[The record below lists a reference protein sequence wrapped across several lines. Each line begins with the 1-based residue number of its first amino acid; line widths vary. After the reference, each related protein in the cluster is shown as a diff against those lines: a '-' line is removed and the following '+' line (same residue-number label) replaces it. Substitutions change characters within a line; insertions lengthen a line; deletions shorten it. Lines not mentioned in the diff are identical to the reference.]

1 MCWEPDADSFFRTF
15 ARTQLGPDALNLS
28 GTRAGAERVAHRLGE
43 LGIFERYST
52 SPLSPAPAEVTT
64 ERRRA
69 KMARSGGEG
78 NYFEGLGEV
87 EA

>member
-1 MCWEPDADSFFRTF
+1 MCWEHGADSSF
-15 ARTQLGPDALNLS
+15 ARAQLGPDALNLS

-43 LGIFERYST
+43 LGILERYST
-52 SPLSPAPAEVTT
+52 SPANAST
-64 ERRRA
+64 ERMRA
-69 KMARSGGEG
+69 KQARSGGEG

>member
-1 MCWEPDADSFFRTF
+1 MH
-15 ARTQLGPDALNLS
+15 QLGPDALNLS

-52 SPLSPAPAEVTT
+52 RTQPEATAGM
-64 ERRRA
+64 RA
-69 KMARSGGEG
+69 KQARSGGEG
-78 NYFEGLGEV
+78 NYFDGLGEV